1 MENTID
7 DENNQLF
14 DPELEDILKSTAEIP
29 VTDSN
34 MIASVQSIQQSQN
47 PIRKQYNDKNLS
59 KVETTIKEIL
69 SRKDKI
75 NLKSNINLKVFD
87 KKTFKFIL
95 DLFEKDSSQ
104 EEIIDIIINNLDLE
118 EVKNS
123 IRLILFDYYNKPIK

>member
-7 DENNQLF
+7 DENNQFF
-14 DPELEDILKSTAEIP
+14 DPELEDILKSTAEIS

-34 MIASVQSIQQSQN
+34 MIASVQSVQQLQN

-123 IRLILFDYYNKPIK
+123 IRLILFDYYNKPTK